1 MSSHSPSLY
10 SVADTNSRLN
20 YAPTGAWTQS
30 SSLCSYNDS
39 TYYGTNTPGSSVL
52 FQFNGTFVAVYG
64 VVGSSGTNATFV
76 LDGDKTSNYV
86 APVLAGPSLQP
97 LYSSAADLP
106 DGVHTLNITAG
117 GDRTTFCLTS
127 IEYTGYPETMPAKVT
142 SHASAASSTSSAYAE
157 PRRSLTPGV
166 IAGIAVGSVAMLVVV
181 LLAIWNVRRRTRRG
195 RRPRK
200 GVDIILDDM
209 TDPPPPSLPSTDI
222 LRKFIAQHGGNL
234 AVSHSNTTSS
244 GPTSQGAS
252 STVFTSVIILTP
264 PVSVSSDNHN
274 QNTAPA
280 PSSR

>member
-1 MSSHSPSLY
+1 M
-10 SVADTNSRLN
+10 
-20 YAPTGAWTQS
+20 
-30 SSLCSYNDS
+30 
-39 TYYGTNTPGSSVL
+39 
-52 FQFNGTFVAVYG
+52 YG

-117 GDRTTFCLTS
+117 GDRTTFCLAS
-127 IEYTGYPETMPAKVT
+127 IEYTGYPEAMPAKVT
-142 SHASAASSTSSAYAE
+142 SHASAASSTSSAYAK
-157 PRRSLTPGV
+157 PRRNLTPGV
-166 IAGIAVGSVAMLVVV
+166 IAGIVVGSVAMLVVV
-181 LLAIWNVRRRTRRG
+181 LLAIWYVRRRTRRG

-200 GVDIILDDM
+200 GVDIILDGRLFCTFKHVCGLNAHMHPLDM

-222 LRKFIAQHGGNL
+222 LRKFVAQHGGNL